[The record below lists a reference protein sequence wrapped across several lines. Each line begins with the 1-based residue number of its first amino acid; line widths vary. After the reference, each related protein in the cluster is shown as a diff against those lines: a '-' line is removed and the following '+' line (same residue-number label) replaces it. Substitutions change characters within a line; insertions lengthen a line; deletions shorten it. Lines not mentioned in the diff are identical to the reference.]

1 MDIAA
6 MKEYILENDYA
17 HVILENLGCHH
28 IRNKGTY
35 ITCGNADGG
44 DNPSAVTLYLN
55 TNLTVV
61 DYTRTLNAAKKTH
74 DIFDLAEFYLHI
86 NFFEAVK
93 QLCDWIDL
101 SYYKDWNE
109 DLPESLR
116 ITKMLMELNNTT
128 SIDEDNTPLKP
139 IPEHILSYYYPYV
152 NDMFKKDNI
161 SYTIQR
167 LFEVGYDDFTN
178 RITIPIRDEL
188 NNLVGVK
195 GRLFKEHLNDDELKY
210 LYIEPC
216 NRSKILYGLNLALP
230 YIQEKKCVYVV
241 ESEKGVMQ
249 LWSMGI
255 YNCVATGG
263 KKVSQTQID
272 MLSRLC
278 VDIIF
283 CFDKDV
289 EQNELEELSDKFIES
304 INIYCLLDKNGVLEE
319 KESPSDSPV
328 KFKTL
333 VENNKYKIK

>member
-1 MDIAA
+1 
-6 MKEYILENDYA
+6 MKEYILENNYA
-17 HVILENLGCHH
+17 PVILEKLGCHH
-28 IRNKGTY
+28 IKDKGDY
-35 ITCGNADGG
+35 LTCGNPDG
-44 DNPSAVTLYLN
+44 DNNSSVTLYLN

-61 DYTRTLNAAKKTH
+61 NYTRTLNINKKSH
-74 DIFDLAEFYLHI
+74 DIFDLAEFYLNI

-93 QLCDWIDL
+93 QLCDWCDL

-116 ITKMLMELNNTT
+116 ITKLLMELDNTT
-128 SIDEDNTPLKP
+128 SIDDDNTPLKP
-139 IPEHILSYYYPYV
+139 IPDHVLSYYYPYV
-152 NDMFKKDNI
+152 NDMFKNDGI
-161 SYTIQR
+161 SYEIQR
-167 LFEVGYDDFTN
+167 LFEVGYDDQTN

-195 GRLFKEHLNDDELKY
+195 GRLFKEKLEDGDLKY

-216 NRSKILYGLNLALP
+216 NRSKILYGLNVALS
-230 YIQEKKCVYVV
+230 YIQQKGYVYVV

-263 KKVSQTQID
+263 KKVSQYQID

-289 EQNELEELSDKFIES
+289 EQTELEELADHFIES
-304 INIYCLLDKNGVLEE
+304 VNIYAIIDKNNILEE
-319 KESPSDSPV
+319 KESPSDNPD
-328 KFKTL
+328 KF
-333 VENNKYKIK
+333 VELERNNKYKIK